1 MSINK
6 GNPYIKCILCEVA
19 WVITRQRESYL
30 CAWYWKIKQRKGP
43 KKAIKALARKLL
55 VIIYTMLK
63 TDTKYNE
70 SCFEARRLQTE
81 QKRVARMVYELQKLG
96 FEVKQPV

>member
-1 MSINK
+1 
-6 GNPYIKCILCEVA
+6 
-19 WVITRQRESYL
+19 
-30 CAWYWKIKQRKGP
+30 
-43 KKAIKALARKLL
+43 
-55 VIIYTMLK
+55 MLK